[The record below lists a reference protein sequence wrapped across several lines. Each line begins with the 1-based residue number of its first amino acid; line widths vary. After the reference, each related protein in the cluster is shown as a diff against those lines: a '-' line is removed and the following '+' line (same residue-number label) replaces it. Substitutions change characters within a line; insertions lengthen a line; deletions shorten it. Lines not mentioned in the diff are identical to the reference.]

1 MIDKNIED
9 ISETSDIVIAGRKYI
24 ELLYIIESE
33 IAQIKKTKAVERL
46 AADIDLSNG
55 NSTLNNGNFALNKM
69 CCIMLQRTSCSRCC
83 KLFKQH
89 GSQY

>member
-33 IAQIKKTKAVERL
+33 IAQIKK
-46 AADIDLSNG
+46 
-55 NSTLNNGNFALNKM
+55 
-69 CCIMLQRTSCSRCC
+69 Q
-83 KLFKQH
+83 KQ
-89 GSQY
+89 